1 MCQAIFLFILLIIFN
16 STLMAD
22 FIPRFQALDRV
33 RGMKEE
39 IAEEYKKYLKELQDG
54 CGKTT

>member
-1 MCQAIFLFILLIIFN
+1 
-16 STLMAD
+16 MAD